1 MISQGF
7 VHVSTAYSHCTREE
21 IREEFY
27 PMAIT
32 ASELKKRLNEDNKYK

>member
-27 PMAIT
+27 TMKIT
-32 ASELKKRLNEDNKYK
+32 ASELKNKFKEENEYK